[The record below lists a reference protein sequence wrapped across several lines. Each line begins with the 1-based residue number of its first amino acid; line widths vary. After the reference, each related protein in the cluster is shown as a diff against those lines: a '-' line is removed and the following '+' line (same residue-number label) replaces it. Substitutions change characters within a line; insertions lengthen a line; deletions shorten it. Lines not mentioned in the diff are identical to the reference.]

1 MPLGIS
7 PVQIPDFRTT
17 TGRFACPR
25 TGYAVVMTSLWL
37 NDAEVPARLRLTPG
51 SRFDTVVIG
60 GGLTGLVTALLLAES
75 GVEVAVVEGSRVGA
89 GTTGATT
96 GKVSLLQGT
105 RAQRIR
111 RRHTASTLREY
122 VAANSEG
129 QQWLLRFCTEHGVAV
144 QHVAALTYAQS
155 EDEIG
160 AVRAEFDATQ
170 QAGLPTEL
178 IDKLDVPF
186 PAYGAVRL
194 ADQAQVDPMAV
205 LAALAAEVESHA
217 AQIYE
222 STTVR
227 GVRKGPNGD
236 LIVETEHGDL
246 GAGTVILATGTPI
259 LDRGGFFA
267 RLTAQRSYLAAFR
280 LDEPFPRDMY
290 ISAGQPTRSLRYAP
304 TPDGDVLLVG
314 GNGHV
319 VGRTRSERKKVD
331 DLLSWAQTWF
341 PTAEPMQEWSAQ
353 DYSPV
358 GELPYVGPLL
368 PGQDNILVGTGYA
381 KWGLTNGVAAALALA
396 GRITGKPPSWADAL
410 ASWRPGELK
419 SLPSA
424 GFANSAVAQQLTTG
438 WLRMAAHTTNQA
450 PAEGCGTVER
460 RGLRPTATCTVDG
473 TTTELSAVCPH
484 LYGIVRWN
492 DAERSWDCPL
502 HGSRFAP
509 DGTPSKDPPP
519 SRSRR

>member
-1 MPLGIS
+1 
-7 PVQIPDFRTT
+7 
-17 TGRFACPR
+17 
-25 TGYAVVMTSLWL
+25 MTPLWL

-75 GVEVAVVEGSRVGA
+75 GVQVAVVEAKRVGA
-89 GTTGATT
+89 GTTGASTA
-96 GKVSLLQGT
+96 KISLLQGT
-105 RAQRIR
+105 RAQQIR
-111 RRHTASTLREY
+111 KRHSVGTLRDY
-122 VAANSEG
+122 VAANREG
-129 QQWLLRFCTEHGVAV
+129 QQWLLRFCAEHGVAV
-144 QHVAALTYAQS
+144 QHQAALTYAQS

-160 AVRAEFDATQ
+160 KVRAEFDATRA
-170 QAGLPTEL
+170 AGLPTEL
-178 IDKLDVPF
+178 VDELDVPF
-186 PAYGAVRL
+186 PNHGAVRL
-194 ADQAQVDPMAV
+194 ADQAQADPMAV
-205 LAALAAEVESHA
+205 LAALAAQVESHA
-217 AQIYE
+217 APIYE

-227 GVRKGPNGD
+227 GVHSGHNGE
-236 LIVETEHGDL
+236 LTVETEHGDL
-246 GAGTVILATGTPI
+246 GARTVVLATGTPI

-280 LDEPFPRDMY
+280 LDEPMPRDMY
-290 ISAGQPTRSLRYAP
+290 ISAGQPTRSMRYAP

-314 GNGHV
+314 GNGHP
-319 VGRTRSERKKVD
+319 VGRTKSERAKVD
-331 DLLSWAQTWF
+331 DLLSWTRTWF
-341 PTAEPMQEWSAQ
+341 PTAQPMQEWSAQ

-368 PGQDNILVGTGYA
+368 PGRENILLGTGYA

-396 GRITGKPPSWADAL
+396 GRITGKSPHWAEAL
-410 ASWRPGELK
+410 ASWRPNELK
-419 SLPSA
+419 ALPSA
-424 GFANSAVAQQLTTG
+424 ALANGAVAQQLTTG
-438 WLRMAAHTTNQA
+438 WLRVTTHASDQV

-460 RGLRPTATCTVDG
+460 HGLRPTATCTVDG

-509 DGTPSKDPPP
+509 DGTLLEGPATKPLTPLSPPRPS
-519 SRSRR
+519 